1 MSVSFGHL
9 EDIFTKKT
17 RPDDLSSNIILRTDK
32 A

>member
-1 MSVSFGHL
+1 MSLSFGHL

-17 RPDDLSSNIILRTDK
+17 RPDDVRSSIALRTGK